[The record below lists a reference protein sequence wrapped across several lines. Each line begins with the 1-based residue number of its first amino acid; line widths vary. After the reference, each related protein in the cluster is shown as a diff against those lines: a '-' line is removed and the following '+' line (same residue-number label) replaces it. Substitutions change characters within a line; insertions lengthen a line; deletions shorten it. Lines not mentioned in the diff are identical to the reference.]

1 MHLYLRYNRPQI
13 RSSFP
18 WGVLQCQD
26 FFQQTYYQQNRI
38 IDEVCFI
45 TNSCLRCPSAGS
57 VVERLHH
64 EAKKSGFISDRPHTF
79 KISPKTIEGRGG
91 ILKISIFLQVMLR
104 ATFSQSNFF
113 HPFLLQPLF
122 VHSFYSFC
130 DAVKWLVRAVE
141 KNIFQSFFAQ
151 IFLYVNDFFVR
162 QTRDREPESSETL
175 QLNFEWINIRLIIDW
190 LIRWYVVEWFNVL
203 PLRQVSLKSSRVRC
217 QQGNTVFC
225 LKIKQGSHRGNDW
238 CPFKKGKL
246 WAVVVVK
253 WSV

>member
-122 VHSFYSFC
+122 VHSFYSF
-130 DAVKWLVRAVE
+130 
-141 KNIFQSFFAQ
+141 
-151 IFLYVNDFFVR
+151 
-162 QTRDREPESSETL
+162 
-175 QLNFEWINIRLIIDW
+175 
-190 LIRWYVVEWFNVL
+190 
-203 PLRQVSLKSSRVRC
+203 LRRIKMACQSSREKHFSV
-217 QQGNTVFC
+217 VFC
-225 LKIKQGSHRGNDW
+225 SNLSL
-238 CPFKKGKL
+238 C
-246 WAVVVVK
+246 
-253 WSV
+253 